1 MLVVEIQEKN
11 KVGKS
16 LENSEVNI
24 YTYINSEYIYIYK
37 YIYIYIY
44 CLFFVSI
51 VSGSATFILLISAPV
66 GHIFLVIAI
75 IVISGNGF
83 AKLVVNMVN
92 KKLETK
98 VS

>member
-11 KVGKS
+11 EVGKS

-24 YTYINSEYIYIYK
+24 YTYINSEYIYIY
-37 YIYIYIY
+37 IYIY

-51 VSGSATFILLISAPV
+51 VSGSATFILSISAPV

-75 IVISGNGF
+75 IFISVNGF

>member
-24 YTYINSEYIYIYK
+24 YTYINSEYIYIYIN
-37 YIYIYIY
+37 IYIYIY

-51 VSGSATFILLISAPV
+51 VSGSATFILSISAPV

-75 IVISGNGF
+75 IFVSGNGF

>member
-11 KVGKS
+11 EVGKS

-24 YTYINSEYIYIYK
+24 YTYIN
-37 YIYIYIY
+37 
-44 CLFFVSI
+44 
-51 VSGSATFILLISAPV
+51 ILLISAPV

>member
-37 YIYIYIY
+37 NIYIYIYIY
-44 CLFFVSI
+44 IVYFLFQS
-51 VSGSATFILLISAPV
+51 LV
-66 GHIFLVIAI
+66 GVQHLY
-75 IVISGNGF
+75 SW
-83 AKLVVNMVN
+83 
-92 KKLETK
+92 
-98 VS
+98 

>member
-24 YTYINSEYIYIYK
+24 YTYINSEYIYIYIN
-37 YIYIYIY
+37 IYIYIY

-51 VSGSATFILLISAPV
+51 VSGSATFILSISAPV
-66 GHIFLVIAI
+66 GHVFLVIAI
-75 IVISGNGF
+75 IFISGNGF

>member
-37 YIYIYIY
+37 YIYIY

-51 VSGSATFILLISAPV
+51 VSGSATFILSISAPV

-75 IVISGNGF
+75 IFISGNGF

>member
-1 MLVVEIQEKN
+1 M
-11 KVGKS
+11 
-16 LENSEVNI
+16 NI
-24 YTYINSEYIYIYK
+24 YIYIYK

-51 VSGSATFILLISAPV
+51 VSGSATFILSISAPV

-75 IVISGNGF
+75 IFISGNGF